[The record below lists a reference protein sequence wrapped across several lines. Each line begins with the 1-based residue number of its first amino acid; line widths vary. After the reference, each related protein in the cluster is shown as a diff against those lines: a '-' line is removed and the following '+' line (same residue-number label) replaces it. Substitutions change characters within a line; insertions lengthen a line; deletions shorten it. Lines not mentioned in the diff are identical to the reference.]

1 MKRYV
6 YLFAL
11 CLSLCATVSHAQEIC
26 ANGLDDDGDGFID
39 CFDKDCA
46 NQVVCT
52 GGYVGNDL
60 LCEAKPSQFP
70 AFTLALESAS
80 PNGTANHL
88 GRAVVGDIDGDGVP
102 EMMTVNKFS
111 KKIFILNGKAT
122 GTVNT
127 IKKQLTVSFTPAY
140 EDIAIANLNNGNGS
154 CGEIFILGTDWSL
167 YAYDCNLNQLWV
179 TKLPG
184 DPGTIGIADFNA
196 DGKEEIYARN
206 AIYNA
211 QTGAT
216 IVAPGGSWSSF
227 NGGPVAVD
235 VLNDATKAAHKPSD
249 AVKDDNL
256 ELVCGGVIY
265 SVNVAGGTINKEMS
279 ITNYGK
285 RVDIDATSVADVNV
299 DGSLDVVASGK
310 DTNNGN
316 TTIFFWDL
324 VTGTVK
330 TYSDPMAGN
339 VTIQACPPATSDYY
353 KNGWHQGTGRV
364 NIADLDGDGK
374 PNLAYV
380 SGKYLYALK
389 DDPANATKLVPL
401 WPKITVFEE
410 TSGNTG
416 CTLFDFNGDG
426 KSEIVYRDE
435 KFIYILDGTDGS
447 VFTQQPCVSRTNRE
461 YPVVAD
467 VDADGSTELCVTC
480 RTIDFVQNGTITN
493 PSDPNYLTSDR
504 ANFCDINQ
512 AEFSQVRV
520 FRSGGEPWVPAR
532 RVWNQHGYFNVNVN
546 DNLTIPKVQQ
556 KHHLAFSENVCTV
569 GKNRP
574 LNSFLN
580 QSPFLNSLGCPKY
593 ASPDLAFVDN
603 SLTVNQPTCPSLTFT
618 VSFKIKNKGDNGL
631 SGDVPISFYDNDPT
645 KVGANKLGTTK
656 VTLNNLSV
664 GAEQTLT
671 NLSVSGP
678 GSNFTLYIVL
688 NDGGTTVP
696 TPIKLPNTNFIEC
709 DYGNNIIQAP
719 ITPNPVALT
728 AIKVQDNITC
738 SGGTTPNNGAAEAY
752 VMTGGVK
759 NSTDY
764 NFYWSIGTTAKPIAS
779 ADFTGAKYT
788 NIPGGT
794 YTVYA
799 IHKTAK
805 CSSDTVQVV
814 VGDIQSKFSIR
825 IDLISGL
832 INCKDNPNGHLDA
845 VVLDG
850 SGNAID
856 PSTNKYTFA
865 WYQGTD
871 VLTDP
876 KIGNSHNIAGL
887 IAITYSVLVIEKA
900 TGCQRFDSYNLPDNS
915 VKPVLAASKQD
926 ALCTLSTSGKA
937 SALADGGTAG
947 YTFSWYLGS
956 AVKPSPDFTGD
967 TWNNLAQGSYTV
979 VATKNST
986 KCASLPQTVSIIQTT
1001 PPSITANA
1009 TASQISCD
1017 MTAPTGAASV
1027 TPVGN
1032 ITDFDYQWYTGQ
1044 NTVNAISGATQNT
1057 VGGLSGNTYY
1067 TIKVKNKVTGC
1078 SATKQVQIT
1087 DGVVPVSLL
1096 SIDLTANSK
1105 CVPTNGGIE
1114 VKTVSPDLPSD
1125 YDFFWYNGSSVK
1137 TASDYPSNKTNMLP
1151 GVPDGTYTVKAI
1163 HKIRKCTT
1171 PAKTITVAN
1180 AIVPFVIALTDQQQP
1195 TDCTSPTGYLEAGVS
1210 TGNTNGY
1217 DFAWFAGGSSSGT
1230 PLTTDI
1236 FNTATSSKKDKI
1248 QQGNYAVQV
1257 TNRDN
1262 GCKQDEQFV
1271 LDFVDSHRLNFISQ
1285 TDVTNCDPAYNNGAA
1300 VVELT
1305 RLAPGLTTA
1314 DYDVFLYAGSVDPVS
1329 GAALATVPNT
1339 GPGNEY
1345 NTNPTTTLAPQSY
1358 TFVAVA
1364 NAGPAAGCRA
1374 VRTVTV
1380 KQVTTDPAID
1390 DNLSDAS
1397 MINNTFCKT
1406 STTLT
1411 GNGGIT
1417 VAVTG
1422 SPTDFDYQWSTGA
1435 TTQNIANVIPGDY
1448 SVRVTYNNTA
1458 AANIGCFTDRTF
1470 TIGNKPM
1477 QVSID
1482 MANGDLTT
1490 TDVLHC
1496 ILNSNNQPNPE
1507 GTVTFQRIQ
1516 VDASTVTSPFAG
1528 YTFDW
1533 RKDDGTAVPDLD
1545 ASANPD
1551 ANSWDNASLA
1561 SGSYYVVATDAASS
1575 CDVTASFDI
1584 LNKAM
1589 NTVDVTLIA
1598 FQNEIHCVGRTTGSL
1613 KVLASGTSTTGY
1625 TYNWFDASGPVSNTD
1640 EVTGITS
1647 ATLAP
1652 MGFNVVVTNNS
1663 TNCVAKDTYVV
1674 LSSKNPIDID
1684 ASSTPLVNCVVL
1696 DPVADNPKALAAVTF
1711 GGYDDVSGLPL
1722 AINQNDFTFTWTV
1735 DNVALPPQKEITLT
1749 VLDLNK
1755 PISVVATYNLD
1766 PTADPTS
1773 GQPLCMSSTLVVPFN
1788 DERVYPPVLAEALMP
1803 VTNCDPTIPNGVA
1816 SASVNGDYINYDFY
1830 WFEGLPPVALPGGF
1844 YQGAQVDGLKAKMA
1858 PDNTVYTVLAK
1869 DRITGCTNTATI
1881 EINYSPV
1888 AIPMPQIE
1896 ILSQL
1901 TSCSPGKENGA
1912 LAVSVDKNIS
1922 DYIFDWYIGQA
1933 EKVSP
1938 DFVGDEYDS
1947 LAVGIYSATA
1957 TSRITGCKSP
1967 LVSEEIIFLPV
1978 YPEFDFS
1985 TVATHCTSP
1994 VDGLQPVPDGSLSL
2008 FITNSVEI
2016 DKIEWF
2022 HGTEVPKDP
2031 NIPGFVTGPL
2041 VTNIDAGDYSVR
2053 VTSLLGCPSTKTVSV
2068 KTDIRPFNGVSRNGD
2083 GANDIFYI
2091 GCIDN
2096 FENNLVKIFNRAGT
2110 LVYEAEGYDNSEIFF
2125 DGQSNKG
2132 ISLMGTNL
2140 PGGTYYYIIDK
2151 RDGSKPMAGYLE
2163 LIN

>member
-60 LCEAKPSQFP
+60 LCEVKPSQFP

-80 PNGTANHL
+80 PDGTANHL
-88 GRAVVGDIDGDGVP
+88 GRAVVGDIDGDKAP
-102 EMMTVNKFS
+102 EMVTVNKYS

-122 GTVNT
+122 VTPPATVGVNT

-140 EDIAIANLNNGNGS
+140 EDIAIANLNNGNGG
-154 CGEIFILGTDWSL
+154 CGEIFVLGTDWSL
-167 YAYDCNLNQLWV
+167 YAFDCNLNQLWV
-179 TKLPG
+179 AKLPG
-184 DPGTIGIADFNA
+184 DPGTIGIADFNG
-196 DGKEEIYARN
+196 DGKEEVYARN

-216 IVAPGGSWSSF
+216 IVAPGASWSSF

-235 VLNDATKAAHKPSD
+235 VLSDATKAAHKPSD
-249 AVKDDNL
+249 VVKDDNL
-256 ELVCGGVIY
+256 ELVCGGVIF
-265 SVNVAGGTINKEMS
+265 SVNIAAGTINQEMA
-279 ITNYGK
+279 IANYGK
-285 RVDIDATSVADVNV
+285 KVDIDATSVADVNV

-310 DTNNGN
+310 NTLNSQ

-389 DDPANATKLVPL
+389 DDPANATNLVPL

-480 RTIDFVQNGTITN
+480 RTLDFVQNGTITD
-493 PSDPNYLTSDR
+493 PTDPNYLNSDR
-504 ANFCDINQ
+504 SNFCDINQ
-512 AEFSQVRV
+512 AQYSQVRV

-546 DNLTIPKVQQ
+546 DNLTIPRVQQ
-556 KHHLAFSENVCTV
+556 KHHLAFSENVCTT

-645 KVGANKLGTTK
+645 KTGANKLGTTK
-656 VTLNNLSV
+656 VTLNNLIV

-671 NLSVSGP
+671 NLTVTGP
-678 GSNFTLYIVL
+678 GSDFTLYIVL
-688 NDGGTTVP
+688 NDGGTTMP

-709 DYGNNIIQAP
+709 NYGNNIIQAP
-719 ITPNPVALT
+719 ITPNPVKLT
-728 AIKVQDNITC
+728 GLKIQDNIIC
-738 SGGTTPNNGAAEAY
+738 PSATPTPDNGAMQAY
-752 VMTGGVK
+752 VLTGAVK
-759 NSTDY
+759 NTTDY
-764 NFYWSIGTTAKPIAS
+764 TFYWTKGTTAKPVP
-779 ADFTGAKYT
+779 ADFMGATVNGK
-788 NIPGGT
+788 PGGT
-794 YTVYA
+794 YQVYA

-805 CSSDTVQVV
+805 CSSDTVEVILD
-814 VGDIQSKFSIR
+814 DITSKFSVR
-825 IDLISGL
+825 IDLISPL
-832 INCKDNPNGHLDA
+832 TNCKDNPNGHLDA

-850 SGNAID
+850 SGKPVD
-856 PSTNKYTFA
+856 PNTNKYSYA

-876 KIGNSHNIAGL
+876 QIGTSHNIAGL

-900 TGCQRFDSYNLPDNS
+900 TGCQRFDSYNLPNNS
-915 VKPVLAASKQD
+915 VKPVVTTSKQD
-926 ALCTLSTSGKA
+926 ALCSLTTSGSA
-937 SALADGGTAG
+937 AALADGGTAG
-947 YTFSWYLGS
+947 YSFAWYIGNS
-956 AVKPSPDFTGD
+956 VKSSPDFSSD
-967 TWNNLAQGSYTV
+967 TWTNLGQGSYTV

-986 KCASLPQTVSIIQTT
+986 KCASVPQVVKIIQTT
-1001 PPSITANA
+1001 PPSITATK
-1009 TASQISCD
+1009 TADQISCD
-1017 MTAPTGAASV
+1017 VTAPTGAASV

-1032 ITDFDYQWYTGQ
+1032 VTDFDYQWYTGQ
-1044 NTVNAISGATQNT
+1044 NTVNAIAGATQTT
-1057 VGGLSGNTYY
+1057 VSGLSGNTYY
-1067 TIKVKNKVTGC
+1067 TIKVKDKVTGC
-1078 SATKQVQIT
+1078 SATKEVLIGNGIVAVSMVQI
-1087 DGVVPVSLL
+1087 DPA
-1096 SIDLTANSK
+1096 ANST
-1105 CVPTNGGIE
+1105 CVPNNGRIE

-1125 YDFFWYNGSSVK
+1125 YDFFWYNGSSEK
-1137 TASDYPSNKTNMLP
+1137 TTSDYPTNKTNVLA
-1151 GVPDGTYTVKAI
+1151 GIPDGTYTVKAV
-1163 HKIRKCTT
+1163 HKVRKCAT
-1171 PAKTITVAN
+1171 PAQTRVVTN
-1180 AIVPFVIALTDQQQP
+1180 AVVPFTIALTDIKQP
-1195 TDCTSPTGYLEAGVS
+1195 TDCTSPTGYLQAGVS
-1210 TGNTNGY
+1210 TANTNGY
-1217 DFAWFAGGSSSGT
+1217 TFSWFAGGSPTGT
-1230 PLTTDI
+1230 PLTADI
-1236 FNTATSSKKDKI
+1236 FNTATSSKKDNI
-1248 QQGNYAVQV
+1248 EQGNYTVQV
-1257 TNRDN
+1257 TNKDN
-1262 GCKQDEQFV
+1262 GCLQDKQFNLE
-1271 LDFVDSHRLNFISQ
+1271 FVDSHKLVYVSQ
-1285 TDVTNCDPAYNNGAA
+1285 TDITNCNPATNGGAI
-1300 VVELT
+1300 VELT
-1305 RLAPGLTTA
+1305 SLAPTLTLA
-1314 DYDVFLYAGSVDPVS
+1314 DYDIFLYAGSVDPK
-1329 GAALATVPNT
+1329 T
-1339 GPGNEY
+1339 GPGMATLSPSGIGNQY
-1345 NTNPTTTLAPQSY
+1345 NTTPIALGVQSY
-1358 TFVAVA
+1358 TMVAVA
-1364 NAGPAAGCRA
+1364 NTGPTAGCRA
-1374 VRTVTV
+1374 ARTVTL
-1380 KQVTTDPAID
+1380 KQQTTDPTID
-1390 DNLSDAS
+1390 ASLSAAS

-1417 VAVTG
+1417 VVVTG
-1422 SPTDFDYQWSTGA
+1422 NPADYDYQWSNGA
-1435 TTQNIANVIPGDY
+1435 TTQSIASVTPGDY
-1448 SVRVTYNNTA
+1448 KVKVTYNATA
-1458 AANIGCFTDRTF
+1458 SANIGCYTERTF
-1470 TIGNKPM
+1470 TVGND
-1477 QVSID
+1477 QQQLSVD

-1490 TDVLHC
+1490 TDALHC
-1496 ILNSNNQPNPE
+1496 DPNNAPLEE
-1507 GTVTFQRIQ
+1507 GSATFQRIA
-1516 VDASTVTSPFAG
+1516 VDNTTVTSPFAG
-1528 YTFDW
+1528 YVFNW
-1533 RKDDGTAVPDLD
+1533 HKDDGTPVAD
-1545 ASANPD
+1545 AD
-1551 ANSWDNASLA
+1551 ANGWDIGALKFGN
-1561 SGSYYVVATDAASS
+1561 YYVVATDATSS
-1575 CDVTASFDI
+1575 CDVTASFEIKDRTQP
-1584 LNKAM
+1584 
-1589 NTVDVTLIA
+1589 TVSIDNFI
-1598 FQNEIHCVGRTTGSL
+1598 FQEEVFCVNPVAGFLQVVPG
-1613 KVLASGTSTTGY
+1613 GTSTTGY
-1625 TYNWFDASGPVSNTD
+1625 SYKWYDSRNPSTVAYTTD
-1640 EVTGITS
+1640 QIPYTS
-1647 ATLAP
+1647 P
-1652 MGFNVVVTNNS
+1652 
-1663 TNCVAKDTYVV
+1663 D
-1674 LSSKNPIDID
+1674 LSSLTFKVFVINNDNQCYASNSYGTASKKNQILVN
-1684 ASSTPLVNCVVL
+1684 ASSTPLTNCL
-1696 DPVADNPKALAAVTF
+1696 NAQIPTILEDGSALAAVTF
-1711 GGYDDVSGLPL
+1711 GGFDANGVPN
-1722 AINQNDFTFTWTV
+1722 AVNQNAFRFEWYIN
-1735 DNVALPPQKEITLT
+1735 NVLTYTQKKIQLGMN
-1749 VLDLNK
+1749 DLNK
-1755 PISVVATYNLD
+1755 SISVVAIEIND
-1766 PTADPTS
+1766 PANCQSPS
-1773 GQPLCMSSTLVVPFN
+1773 IVVPF
-1788 DERVYPPVLAEALMP
+1788 DDMRVAPPVTAEALAP

-1816 SASVNGDYINYDFY
+1816 SASVDGDFINYDFD
-1830 WFEGLPPVALPGGF
+1830 WFENVPANPQTNGGF
-1844 YQGAQVDGLKAKMA
+1844 YQGPQVDGLKPKIA
-1858 PDNTVYTVLAK
+1858 PDNTIYTVLAT
-1869 DRITGCTNTATI
+1869 DRITGCINTATI
-1881 EINYSPV
+1881 EINYSPL

-1896 ILSQL
+1896 ILSQV
-1901 TSCSPGKENGA
+1901 TSCVVGGENGA
-1912 LAVSVDKNIS
+1912 LSISVDKNIG

-1933 EKVSP
+1933 EKASP
-1938 DFVGDEYDS
+1938 DFVGDAYDS

-1967 LVSEEIIFLPV
+1967 LVSEELIALPV

-1985 TVATHCTSP
+1985 IVATHCTAP
-1994 VDGLQPVPDGSLSL
+1994 VDGMQPVPDGSLSL
-2008 FITNSVEI
+2008 FVTNSVQI
-2016 DKIEWF
+2016 DKIEWAQSNAVF
-2022 HGTEVPKDP
+2022 Q
-2031 NIPGFVTGPL
+2031 TGPL
-2041 VTNIDAGDYSVR
+2041 VTNVDAGDYSVT
-2053 VTSLLGCPSTKTVSV
+2053 VTSLLGCATTKPVSV

-2083 GANDIFYI
+2083 GANDLFYI

-2110 LVYEAEGYDNSEIFF
+2110 LVYEAEGYDNSQIFF

-2163 LIN
+2163 LVN

>member
-60 LCEAKPSQFP
+60 LCEVKPSQFP

-80 PNGTANHL
+80 PDGTANHL

-102 EMMTVNKFS
+102 EMMTVNKYS

-127 IKKQLTVSFTPAY
+127 IKKQLKVSFTPAY

-167 YAYDCNLNQLWV
+167 YAFDCNLNQLWK

-184 DPGTIGIADFNA
+184 DPGTIGIADFNG

-216 IVAPGGSWSSF
+216 IVAPITGGAPGTNWSDF

-235 VLNDATKAAHKPSD
+235 VLNDATKSAHTPTD
-249 AVKDDNL
+249 AIKDDNL
-256 ELVCGGVIY
+256 ELVAGGVIF
-265 SVNVAGGTINKEMS
+265 SVNISAGTIKEEMR
-279 ITNYGK
+279 IYK
-285 RVDIDATSVADVNV
+285 YYRKVAIDATSVADINL
-299 DGSLDVVASGK
+299 DGSLDVVASGM
-310 DTNNGN
+310 DSLNLN
-316 TTIFFWDL
+316 TTVFFWDL
-324 VTGTVK
+324 VTGKVK
-330 TYSDPMAGN
+330 RYSDPMAGN
-339 VTIQACPPATSDYY
+339 VTIQACPQATSDYY

-389 DDPANATKLVPL
+389 DDPANATNLVPL
-401 WPKITVFEE
+401 WPKVTVFEE

-435 KFIYILDGTDGS
+435 KFIYIINGTDGS

-480 RTIDFVQNGTITN
+480 RTLDFVQNGGIVDPN
-493 PSDPNYLTSDR
+493 DPNYLTSDR
-504 ANFCDINQ
+504 TNFCDINQ

-556 KHHLAFSENVCTV
+556 KHHLTFSENVCTV

-603 SLTVNQPTCPSLTFT
+603 SLTVNQPTCPALTFT

-645 KVGANKLGTTK
+645 KAGANKLGTTK

-696 TPIKLPNTNFIEC
+696 TPIKLPNTTFVEC

-719 ITPNPVALT
+719 ITPKPVALT
-728 AIKVQDNITC
+728 AVKVQDNITC
-738 SGGTTPNNGAAEAY
+738 SGGVTPNNGAAKAY
-752 VMTGGVK
+752 VPTAGGNNTV
-759 NSTDY
+759 DY
-764 NFYWSIGTTAKPIAS
+764 NFYWSKGTTAKPIAS
-779 ADFTGAKYT
+779 ADFTGAIYT
-788 NIPGGT
+788 GIPAGT

-814 VGDIQSKFSIR
+814 VGDVQSKFSIR
-825 IDLISGL
+825 IDLTSGL
-832 INCKDNPNGHLDA
+832 TNCKTNPNGALDA

-850 SGNAID
+850 NGNPIN
-856 PSTNKYTFA
+856 PNSNKYSFA
-865 WYQGTD
+865 WYQGND

-876 KIGNSHNIAGL
+876 NIGNNHDISGL
-887 IAITYSVLVIEKA
+887 VAITYSVLVIEKA
-900 TGCQRFDSYNLPDNS
+900 TGCQRFDSYNLPDNT
-915 VKPVLAASKQD
+915 VKPVLTTSKQD
-926 ALCTLSTSGKA
+926 ALCTLATSGKA
-937 SALADGGTAG
+937 SALADGIIAG
-947 YTFSWYLGS
+947 YTFSWSIGN
-956 AVKPSPDFTGD
+956 AVKPAADFTGD
-967 TWNNLAQGSYTV
+967 TWTSLAQGSYTV

-986 KCASLPQTVSIIQTT
+986 NCSSAPQTVNIVQTT

-1009 TASQISCD
+1009 TADQISCD
-1017 MTAPTGAASV
+1017 VTAPTGAASV

-1032 ITDFDYQWYTGQ
+1032 ITDFDYQWYTGE
-1044 NTVNAISGATQNT
+1044 NTVNAIAGATQNT

-1067 TIKVKNKVTGC
+1067 TIKVKDKVTGC
-1078 SATKQVQIT
+1078 SSTQQVHIT

-1137 TASDYPSNKTNMLP
+1137 TSSDFPTNQTNLLP
-1151 GVPDGTYTVKAI
+1151 GVPDGTYTVKAV
-1163 HKIRKCTT
+1163 HKVRKCTT

-1180 AIVPFVIALTDQQQP
+1180 AIVPFVIGLTDQQQP

-1210 TGNTNGY
+1210 TANTNGY
-1217 DFAWFAGGSSSGT
+1217 DFSWFTGGLASGA
-1230 PLTTDI
+1230 PLTTDV
-1236 FNTATSSKKDKI
+1236 FNTPTSSKKDNI
-1248 QQGNYAVQV
+1248 RQGNYTVQV
-1257 TNRDN
+1257 TNLDN

-1271 LDFVDSHRLNFISQ
+1271 LDFVDSHRLSFISQ

-1300 VVELT
+1300 VVELI
-1305 RLAPGLTTA
+1305 RIAPGLTA
-1314 DYDVFLYAGSVDPVS
+1314 LDYDVFLYAGSVDPGS
-1329 GAALATVPNT
+1329 GPGLTTVPNT

-1345 NTNPTTTLAPQSY
+1345 NTNPTTQLAPQSY

-1364 NAGPAAGCRA
+1364 NNGPAAGCRA
-1374 VRTVTV
+1374 ARTVTV
-1380 KQVTTDPAID
+1380 KQVTSDPAVD
-1390 DNLSDAS
+1390 DAVTATS
-1397 MINNTFCKT
+1397 MINNTYCNT
-1406 STTLT
+1406 STTLV

-1417 VAVTG
+1417 VAVAGVATEY
-1422 SPTDFDYQWSTGA
+1422 DYLWSTG
-1435 TTQNIANVIPGDY
+1435 TTAQNITNVTPGDY
-1448 SVRVTYNNTA
+1448 SVTVTYNATA
-1458 AANIGCFTDRTF
+1458 SANIGCFTNRTF
-1470 TIGNKPM
+1470 TVGNKP
-1477 QVSID
+1477 QELFLD

-1490 TDVLHC
+1490 TDALHC
-1496 ILNSNNQPNPE
+1496 DPNNAPLEE
-1507 GTVTFQRIQ
+1507 GTATFQRIE
-1516 VDASTVTSPFAG
+1516 VDNTTVTSPFAG
-1528 YTFDW
+1528 YAFSW
-1533 RKDDGTAVPDLD
+1533 HEDDGTPIID
-1545 ASANPD
+1545 P
-1551 ANSWDNASLA
+1551 NADGAIGALKF
-1561 SGSYYVVATDAASS
+1561 GNYYVVATNTASN
-1575 CDVTASFDI
+1575 CNVTASFEI
-1584 LNKAM
+1584 LDKTHP
-1589 NTVDVTLIA
+1589 TVNIA
-1598 FQNEIHCVGRTTGSL
+1598 DFLFQEEVFCVSPVAGFLQVVPG
-1613 KVLASGTSTTGY
+1613 GTSTTGY
-1625 TYNWFDASGPVSNTD
+1625 SYQWYDSRNPSTVAYTTD
-1640 EVTGITS
+1640 QIPFTS
-1647 ATLAP
+1647 PSLAP
-1652 MGFNVVVTNNS
+1652 LTFKVFVINNDNQCYATNLYP
-1663 TNCVAKDTYVV
+1663 T
-1674 LSSKNPIDID
+1674 SSRKNQIIVN
-1684 ASSTPLVNCVVL
+1684 ASSTPLTNCL
-1696 DPVADNPKALAAVTF
+1696 NPQLPTILEDGSALAAVTF
-1711 GGYDDVSGLPL
+1711 GGFDPSNIPNP
-1722 AINQNDFTFTWTV
+1722 INQNAFSFEWSIN
-1735 DNVALPPQKEITLT
+1735 NVLTYTQKQIPLGMA
-1749 VLDLNK
+1749 DLNK
-1755 PISVVATYNLD
+1755 TISVVAIDIND
-1766 PTADPTS
+1766 PANCQSPAI
-1773 GQPLCMSSTLVVPFN
+1773 VVPF
-1788 DERVYPPVLAEALMP
+1788 DDMRVTPPVTAEALVP

-1816 SASVNGDYINYDFY
+1816 YASVNGDFINYDFD
-1830 WFEGLPPVALPGGF
+1830 WFENVPVAPQTNGGF
-1844 YQGAQVDGLKAKMA
+1844 YQGPQVDGLKAKIA
-1858 PDNTVYTVLAK
+1858 PDNTVYTVLATDK
-1869 DRITGCTNTATI
+1869 ITGCSNTATI

-1896 ILSQL
+1896 ILSQV
-1901 TSCSPGKENGA
+1901 TSCVVGKENGA
-1912 LAVSVDKNIS
+1912 LSVSVDKNIS
-1922 DYIFDWYIGQA
+1922 DYIFDWYIGQI
-1933 EKVSP
+1933 EKASP
-1938 DFVGDEYDS
+1938 DYVGDEYDS

-1957 TSRITGCKSP
+1957 TSRVTGCKSP
-1967 LVSEEIIFLPV
+1967 LVSETIIAQPV

-1985 TVATHCTSP
+1985 IVATHCTAP
-1994 VDGLQPVPDGSLSL
+1994 VDGMEPVPDGSLSL
-2008 FITNSVEI
+2008 FITNTVEI
-2016 DKIEWF
+2016 DKIEWTQGSTLF
-2022 HGTEVPKDP
+2022 Q
-2031 NIPGFVTGPL
+2031 TGPI
-2041 VTNIDAGDYSVR
+2041 VTNVDAGNYSVK
-2053 VTSLLGCPSTKTVSV
+2053 VTSLLGCATTKDVSV

-2083 GANDIFYI
+2083 GSNDIFYI

-2110 LVYEAEGYDNSEIFF
+2110 LVYEAEGYDNSQIFF
-2125 DGQSNKG
+2125 NGESNKG

-2163 LIN
+2163 LVN